1 MNNPIIKTL
10 LITAFSKL
18 IGDMTDLIGL
28 LYKNETCPVRVDCNA
43 HSVFVVTIGR
53 QNYPSSWD
61 GVRTES
67 DIKYTWEQSVNHP
80 YKWVYPAELREIY
93 RQLVLATLRSTMLD
107 SSDSDIRICNVV
119 GNTRVQR

>member
-43 HSVFVVTIGR
+43 HSVFIVTIGR

-67 DIKYTWEQSVNHP
+67 SGNRHQIHLGTIHESPVQVGVPSRTQRNIQTARSCNTQ
-80 YKWVYPAELREIY
+80 VYNA
-93 RQLVLATLRSTMLD
+93 RQFR
-107 SSDSDIRICNVV
+107 
-119 GNTRVQR
+119 Q